1 MYIARYLLIAVL
13 VAFACSEAINHPT
26 KDKAI
31 NAYCVCDDGRTGIAW
46 FGGCH
51 SGYAYCGNNGPPL
64 TVCCK
69 EL

>member
-1 MYIARYLLIAVL
+1 MYIVRYLLIAVL
-13 VAFACSEAINHPT
+13 VSFAYSERVNHPMENE
-26 KDKAI
+26 AP
-31 NAYCVCDDGRTGIAW
+31 NAYCICDDGDTGVAW